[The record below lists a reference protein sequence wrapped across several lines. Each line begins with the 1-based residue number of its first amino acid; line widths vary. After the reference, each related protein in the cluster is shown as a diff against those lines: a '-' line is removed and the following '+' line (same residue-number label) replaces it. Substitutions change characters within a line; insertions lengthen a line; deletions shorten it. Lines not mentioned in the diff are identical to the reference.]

1 VNLRAAAGLLS
12 LIATYADFD
21 EGMDFLNTSGQRKMA
36 TELIGEVDEVANL
49 LRAIANEKR
58 LIILCHLLNG
68 EKSVGEMERLLDLS
82 QSALSQHLARLRSV
96 RIVKTRRVA
105 QTIFYSLN
113 GQTAEAML
121 LELYELFGSSD
132 GENGVDHHRSSA
144 A

>member
-1 VNLRAAAGLLS
+1 MTKSNAAETL
-12 LIATYADFD
+12 
-21 EGMDFLNTSGQRKMA
+21 EGSKEY
-36 TELIGEVDEVANL
+36 TELHDMASHACEL
-49 LRAIANEKR
+49 LKAMANEWR
-58 LIILCHLLNG
+58 LMILCQLSEG
-68 EKSVGEMERLLDLS
+68 EKTVSELQAILGLS

-121 LELYELFGSSD
+121 LALYELFGSSD